1 MVLYFCKES
10 QNYFNSF
17 ATLVPIG
24 ALRWY
29 RFLRYVGTDSCAMM
43 VPFRRYYQC
52 LNTCRS
58 IFSLSVSKAKPKHSV
73 RVKLSLP
80 GTDSPISLSNVWQ

>member
-29 RFLRYVGTDSCAMM
+29 RFVRYSGTDSCAMM
-43 VPFRRYYQC
+43 VPFHRYYQD
-52 LNTCRS
+52 LW
-58 IFSLSVSKAKPKHSV
+58 IKYVV
-73 RVKLSLP
+73 RWDLC
-80 GTDSPISLSNVWQ
+80 GMH

>member
-29 RFLRYVGTDSCAMM
+29 RFADTIK
-43 VPFRRYYQC
+43 
-52 LNTCRS
+52 
-58 IFSLSVSKAKPKHSV
+58 IF
-73 RVKLSLP
+73 
-80 GTDSPISLSNVWQ
+80 G

>member
-29 RFLRYVGTDSCAMM
+29 RFLRYSGTDSCAMM
-43 VPFRRYYQC
+43 VPFRRYYQ
-52 LNTCRS
+52 
-58 IFSLSVSKAKPKHSV
+58 FSKCIK
-73 RVKLSLP
+73 
-80 GTDSPISLSNVWQ
+80 

>member
-29 RFLRYVGTDSCAMM
+29 RFVRYSGTDSCAMM
-43 VPFRRYYQC
+43 VPFRRYYQVTIA
-52 LNTCRS
+52 LNRYHT
-58 IFSLSVSKAKPKHSV
+58 
-73 RVKLSLP
+73 
-80 GTDSPISLSNVWQ
+80 

>member
-24 ALRWY
+24 VLRWY
-29 RFLRYVGTDSCAMM
+29 RFMRYDGT
-43 VPFRRYYQC
+43 V
-52 LNTCRS
+52 
-58 IFSLSVSKAKPKHSV
+58 
-73 RVKLSLP
+73 
-80 GTDSPISLSNVWQ
+80 SPILSRSLDKIRCPLGFVWYALGIPLMK

>member
-29 RFLRYVGTDSCAMM
+29 RFMRYDGTVS
-43 VPFRRYYQC
+43 
-52 LNTCRS
+52 LILSRS
-58 IFSLSVSKAKPKHSV
+58 LDKIRCPLGF
-73 RVKLSLP
+73 
-80 GTDSPISLSNVWQ
+80 VWYALGIPLMK

>member
-29 RFLRYVGTDSCAMM
+29 RFVRYSGTDSCAMM
-43 VPFRRYYQC
+43 VPFRRYYQDHWMKYVARWDLC
-52 LNTCRS
+52 GM
-58 IFSLSVSKAKPKHSV
+58 H
-73 RVKLSLP
+73 
-80 GTDSPISLSNVWQ
+80 

>member
-17 ATLVPIG
+17 ATLVSIG

-29 RFLRYVGTDSCAMM
+29 RFVRYSGTDSCAMM
-43 VPFRRYYQC
+43 VPFRRYYQDLWIKYVVHWDLC
-52 LNTCRS
+52 GM
-58 IFSLSVSKAKPKHSV
+58 H
-73 RVKLSLP
+73 
-80 GTDSPISLSNVWQ
+80 

>member
-29 RFLRYVGTDSCAMM
+29 RFMRYDGT
-43 VPFRRYYQC
+43 V
-52 LNTCRS
+52 
-58 IFSLSVSKAKPKHSV
+58 
-73 RVKLSLP
+73 
-80 GTDSPISLSNVWQ
+80 SPILSFFLLMIFIMYGKYAPEDMPYRGI

>member
-29 RFLRYVGTDSCAMM
+29 RFVRYSGTDSCAMM
-43 VPFRRYYQC
+43 VPFRRYYHNPVSPCKEPSAC
-52 LNTCRS
+52 LTYRL
-58 IFSLSVSKAKPKHSV
+58 LS
-73 RVKLSLP
+73 
-80 GTDSPISLSNVWQ
+80 

>member
-29 RFLRYVGTDSCAMM
+29 RFVRYSGTDSCAMM
-43 VPFRRYYQC
+43 VPFRRYYHKKFEEE
-52 LNTCRS
+52 N
-58 IFSLSVSKAKPKHSV
+58 
-73 RVKLSLP
+73 
-80 GTDSPISLSNVWQ
+80 